1 MVEEE
6 VHGEGRLF
14 HEVSRKILF
23 FWGGG
28 GRGLMEMPV
37 VAETFG
43 QVNPL

>member
-1 MVEEE
+1 MAKDDSSTKLVA
-6 VHGEGRLF
+6 RF
-14 HEVSRKILF
+14 FF

-28 GRGLMEMPV
+28 GGLMEMPV

>member
-1 MVEEE
+1 MAKDDSSTKLVA
-6 VHGEGRLF
+6 R
-14 HEVSRKILF
+14 F
-23 FWGGG
+23 FFFGGGG